1 MRVRVCAWFVLCGS
15 CMRTD
20 RADDIKVAT
29 SWGRRHKNCYWLLGL
44 FGLLGL
50 RGVLFRVVG
59 FVYANRH
66 GRRHKN
72 CYWLLGLLV
81 LRGGAISC
89 CVVRVC

>member
-1 MRVRVCAWFVLCGS
+1 MLCGS

-29 SWGRRHKNCYWLLGL
+29 GGGRRHKSCYGLLGL
-44 FGLLGL
+44 LGLRGL
-50 RGVLFRVVG
+50 RGVLFRVLG

-66 GRRHKN
+66 GRQHKS
-72 CYWLLGLLV
+72 CYGLLG
-81 LRGGAISC
+81 LRGGAVSC